1 MSVGVGDGAQYI
13 SRKRS
18 RLHPR
23 TSRMR
28 SSGSKLSETDQGR
41 RERVCSCHLFSF
53 SVSNPRA
60 VSYLHVTIELD
71 VNGLAAVRCQEVRA
85 VIGNNQVEEGV
96 LLKQSQGDVKG
107 LESKLWDVSQA
118 SVPLSIRTAESL

>member
-23 TSRMR
+23 TSGMR

-53 SVSNPRA
+53 I

-96 LLKQSQGDVKG
+96 LLKQWQGDVEG

>member
-53 SVSNPRA
+53 I

>member
-1 MSVGVGDGAQYI
+1 
-13 SRKRS
+13 
-18 RLHPR
+18 
-23 TSRMR
+23 MR

-41 RERVCSCHLFSF
+41 QERVCSCHLFSF
-53 SVSNPRA
+53 SASNPRA

-71 VNGLAAVRCQEVRA
+71 VNGLAAVRCQEIRA

-96 LLKQSQGDVKG
+96 LLKQWQGDVEG

-118 SVPLSIRTAESL
+118 SVPLSIHTAESL

>member
-53 SVSNPRA
+53 I

-96 LLKQSQGDVKG
+96 LLKQWQGDVEG

>member
-1 MSVGVGDGAQYI
+1 VV
-13 SRKRS
+13 
-18 RLHPR
+18 PR
-23 TSRMR
+23 
-28 SSGSKLSETDQGR
+28 LSEPD
-41 RERVCSCHLFSF
+41 ERVGGCGCAAAASSL
-53 SVSNPRA
+53 SVPLPSRA

-96 LLKQSQGDVKG
+96 LLKQWQGDVEG